1 METGNNEGKKVI
13 RRFPEWIKVRMKAG
27 DTTSPRVRK
36 ILEDLN
42 LATVCDGAHC
52 PNRSECFSCGT
63 ATFLIMGKTC
73 TRNCRFCAISPANPG
88 PLRPDE
94 PAAVATAA
102 REMQL
107 KYVVITSVTRDDL
120 PDGGAEHFAQT
131 IRAVRAALPS
141 AGIEVLTPDFKGRHA
156 SIETVMDAQP
166 SVFNHN
172 VETAPRLIRRYGPQ
186 ANYRQSL
193 DVLAYAKK
201 ITRDKNLHIL
211 TKSGLM
217 VGLGETDDEV
227 KDVIRDLQNVGC
239 DILTVGQY
247 LAPSDA
253 HVPVARFVHPD
264 VFKEW
269 ETFAKGLGFSAVACG
284 PFVRSSYHAKTVFEN
299 SEG

>member
-1 METGNNEGKKVI
+1 
-13 RRFPEWIKVRMKAG
+13 MKAG
-27 DTTSPRVRK
+27 DAVGPRVRK
-36 ILEDLN
+36 ILDDLN
-42 LATVCDGAHC
+42 LNTVCDGAHC

-88 PLRPDE
+88 PLRADE
-94 PAAVATAA
+94 PQAVATAA
-102 REMQL
+102 REMNL

-120 PDGGAEHFAQT
+120 PDGGAEHFART
-131 IRAVRAALPS
+131 IRAVREQLPN
-141 AGIEVLTPDFKGRHA
+141 AEIEVLTPDFKGSHA
-156 SIETVMDAQP
+156 SIETVLDARP

-172 VETAPRLIRRYGPQ
+172 IETAPRLYPAVRPQ
-186 ANYRQSL
+186 ADYRQSL
-193 DVLAYAKK
+193 DVLEYAKRV
-201 ITRDKNLHIL
+201 TTARELRTL

-227 KDVIRDLQNVGC
+227 KDVIRDLRNAGC

-269 ETFAKGLGFSAVACG
+269 EIFAKELGFSAVACG
-284 PFVRSSYHAKTVFEN
+284 PFVRSSYHAKSVFEQ
-299 SEG
+299 S